1 MDSFL
6 PVRGTHEFV
15 KQLFSGET
23 FVLGDRRSRVELEVE
38 DIVECPA
45 PEFGEEAEY
54 LALSPI
60 VFYGGSPQSEHGI
73 CRPDYP
79 GMPIVFIAR
88 CWENMKRFSVGLL
101 MVIQDFHGVCFPNR
115 KEKEFL

>member
-1 MDSFL
+1 MWISFL

-60 VFYGGSPQSEHGI
+60 VFMVARPNRSMEYVG
-73 CRPDYP
+73 PDYP
-79 GMPIVFIAR
+79 GYADCFYRSVLG
-88 CWENMKRFSVGLL
+88 MKRFSVGLL

>member
-1 MDSFL
+1 M
-6 PVRGTHEFV
+6 
-15 KQLFSGET
+15 
-23 FVLGDRRSRVELEVE
+23 ELEVE

-60 VFYGGSPQSEHGI
+60 VFMVARPNRSMEYVG
-73 CRPDYP
+73 PDYP
-79 GMPIVFIAR
+79 GYADCFIAR